1 MEFNEFFKQRKNE
14 MKYIENF
21 HDGLRV
27 ADVYLVKTKNAA
39 MTKNGKEYLNVTLQ
53 DRTGSIDAKVWEPNS
68 PGINDF
74 DVLDYV
80 YVEGNVTVYNG
91 TNQLSIQRL
100 TVAHEGSYD
109 PKDYLPVSGR
119 DINDMKK
126 ELEQDIRSIQNPYL
140 KELLNRIFVQD
151 TEFYK
156 EFCVHSAAKSVHHG
170 YVGGLMEHSLS
181 VAAICNYF
189 AEHYPDLNR
198 DLLMTA
204 ALCHDIGKVRELTA
218 FPRND
223 YSDEGQLIGHIV
235 IGYEMAMQTAK
246 DIPGFPEKLAAELG
260 HCILAHHGELEYG
273 SPKKPALME
282 AMALA
287 FADNVDAKLET
298 MREALNAADKNGKVS
313 ENNGWIGF
321 NRLIDSNLR
330 RTSHEEK

>member
-91 TNQLSIQRL
+91 ANQLSIQRL

-126 ELEQDIRSIQNPYL
+126 ELDQDIKSIQNPYL

-235 IGYEMAMQTAK
+235 IGYEMAMHTAK

>member
-1 MEFNEFFKQRKNE
+1 MEFKEFFQQRKQE

-27 ADVYLVKTKNAA
+27 AGVYLVKTKNLAL
-39 MTKNGKEYLNVTLQ
+39 TKNGKEYMNVTLQ
-53 DRTGSIDAKVWEPNS
+53 DRTGSVDAKVWEPNS
-68 PGINDF
+68 PGINEF

-100 TVAHEGSYD
+100 SVAEEGSYD
-109 PKDYLPVSGR
+109 PKDYLPVSER
-119 DINDMKK
+119 PLEEMAQELTTDI
-126 ELEQDIRSIQNPYL
+126 QSVQNPYL
-140 KELLNRIFVQD
+140 RQLLERFFVQD
-151 TEFYK
+151 QAFRK
-156 EFCVHSAAKSVHHG
+156 EFMAHSAAKSVHHG
-170 YVGGLMEHSLS
+170 YVGGLLEHTLS
-181 VAAICNYF
+181 VTAICDYF
-189 AEHYPDLNR
+189 AKHYPDLHR
-198 DLLMTA
+198 DLLVTA
-204 ALCHDIGKVRELTA
+204 ALCHDIGKVRELTK

-235 IGYEMAMQTAK
+235 IGYEMIMNAVRE
-246 DIPGFPEKLAAELG
+246 IPDFPPVLAAELG

-282 AMALA
+282 AMALS

-298 MREALNAADKNGKVS
+298 MREALGAADRSGKS
-313 ENNGWIGF
+313 KENNGWIGF

-330 RTSHEEK
+330 RTIEG